1 LNSPNQRS
9 TLPDKKTQSEVGLSA
24 VRPVDQLPSVIVGL
38 LAFQGIATT
47 FVFGRKGTW
56 SYMDLWVF
64 PWMIFNN
71 LGALS
76 VCLFPIYQLIHQG
89 VERQFRENCF
99 CFGSLELLSAAM
111 FFLYTHYKI
120 TKRKSVDVTTR
131 IETDSKPKVL
141 FQQFYF
147 LIMFLPL
154 ILPFAYNL
162 GLIKLDFIIFIIFIV
177 CIAPWLWSAVTF
189 SNFFL
194 LIHNS
199 LRVIE

>member
-1 LNSPNQRS
+1 
-9 TLPDKKTQSEVGLSA
+9 
-24 VRPVDQLPSVIVGL
+24 
-38 LAFQGIATT
+38 
-47 FVFGRKGTW
+47 
-56 SYMDLWVF
+56 
-64 PWMIFNN
+64 
-71 LGALS
+71 
-76 VCLFPIYQLIHQG
+76 
-89 VERQFRENCF
+89 
-99 CFGSLELLSAAM
+99 M

-120 TKRKSVDVTTR
+120 TKRKSVDVTIK

-141 FQQFYF
+141 FQKLYF

-162 GLIKLDFIIFIIFIV
+162 GLIKLDFIIFIV

-199 LRVIE
+199 LRIIE